1 LRFFE
6 DEVLVTL
13 PKSCLALDGLS
24 NVVEA
29 KSNVGGVGKT
39 EGSGGN
45 SVVAGAVN
53 RADSSNSVVN
63 NRADSGRVG
72 DGLGNSVVDVGV
84 SGGDN
89 KGGISLSL
97 TLDNVLNSVVLGNV
111 LGSENSVGDS
121 SVVVGVV
128 VVGHLVGGGNN
139 GSGSIRDNW
148 VDVADNRVVGAVG
161 NRADGSTAVGNGV
174 DGSSVVD
181 KSGISLGI
189 TLHKGVDIAVKPG
202 GVGHSR
208 SDERSGDGADNRVD
222 NRVDKRADRAD
233 NGTVS
238 VVSDGSDGT
247 SAVDN
252 SRIGLR
258 LSISITLNKSTEGVE
273 GVISGGVRS
282 ETSQQRRVSRSVG
295 ERRIDSRV
303 HQSRIGFRLSAGNG
317 GQSENYK
324 HLHGC

>member
-1 LRFFE
+1 MCSTPWF
-6 DEVLVTL
+6 
-13 PKSCLALDGLS
+13 LAMY
-24 NVVEA
+24 
-29 KSNVGGVGKT
+29 
-39 EGSGGN
+39 
-45 SVVAGAVN
+45 
-53 RADSSNSVVN
+53 
-63 NRADSGRVG
+63 
-72 DGLGNSVVDVGV
+72 
-84 SGGDN
+84 
-89 KGGISLSL
+89 
-97 TLDNVLNSVVLGNV
+97 

-161 NRADGSTAVGNGV
+161 NRADGSAAVGNGV
-174 DGSSVVD
+174 DGSGVVD

-202 GVGHSR
+202 GAGHSR
-208 SDERSGDGADNRVD
+208 SDERSGDGVD
-222 NRVDKRADRAD
+222 NRVDKRADRTD

-252 SRIGLR
+252 SRIG
-258 LSISITLNKSTEGVE
+258 ITLNKSTEGVE

-303 HQSRIGFRLSAGNG
+303 HQSRIGFRLSTGNS

-324 HLHGC
+324 HLHGECMNMIGLSKEDCPH